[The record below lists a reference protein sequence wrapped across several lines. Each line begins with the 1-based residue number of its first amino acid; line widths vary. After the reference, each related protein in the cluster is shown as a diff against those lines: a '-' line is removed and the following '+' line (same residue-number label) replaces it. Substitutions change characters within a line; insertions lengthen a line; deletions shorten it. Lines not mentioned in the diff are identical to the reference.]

1 MTNLA
6 CLVEI
11 LQYFNFVNKLGL
23 QNNRI
28 LAVALGSTFD
38 WKDIIAY
45 AIGTIIILALDFTD
59 CKLRRRQ

>member
-1 MTNLA
+1 
-6 CLVEI
+6 
-11 LQYFNFVNKLGL
+11 VNKLGL